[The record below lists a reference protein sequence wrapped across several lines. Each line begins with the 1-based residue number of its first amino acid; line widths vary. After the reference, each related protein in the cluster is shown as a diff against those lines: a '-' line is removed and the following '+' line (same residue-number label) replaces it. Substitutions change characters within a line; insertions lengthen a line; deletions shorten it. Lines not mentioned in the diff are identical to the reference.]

1 MLRRRRS
8 EADALGD
15 QVRDLIWLLN
25 EERDRSDDLL
35 EKLLFAMANSPA
47 PQVVYPPALTG
58 KAEAQ
63 WGWSDIQPED
73 EAKEDV
79 QAQYSSGALKREEAE
94 AVLESLGF
102 DPTDLVDLD
111 L

>member
-1 MLRRRRS
+1 MSLFPRRRS

-35 EKLLFAMANSPA
+35 EKLLFSLSNATP
-47 PQVVYPPALTG
+47 PQMVYPPPLTS
-58 KAEAQ
+58 KPEAQ
-63 WGWSDIQPED
+63 WGWSDVQPED

-79 QAQYSSGALKREEAE
+79 QAQFNTGSLSREEAE
-94 AVLESLGF
+94 AVLEHLGF
-102 DPTDLVDLD
+102 DPADLQL
-111 L
+111 